1 MSTAQILRAIH
12 ALPER
17 AQWSLLA
24 KLGVK
29 AQPARSKPKA
39 VRKSRQS
46 TFAWNELHDWR
57 KQTFGTRIVPN
68 AVLEDRDDSPV

>member
-17 AQWSLLA
+17 AQWNLLT

-29 AQPARSKPKA
+29 AQPVPSKPKA
-39 VRKSRQS
+39 VRKGNQS
-46 TFAWNELHDWR
+46 AFAWNELHDWR
-57 KQTFGTRIVPN
+57 KQTFGTRQSSN
-68 AVLEDRDDSPV
+68 AVLDEREDSPC